1 MFSTTEQ
8 HLTIRLNPRWS
19 VLLLAF
25 AVLLLWAL
33 PAEADGEPEEPE
45 QQSSEAPAEDSE
57 RGGTAEGDEF
67 QYQRSERKQQDSE
80 GDDRPDDAGDRTR
93 RISKDASV
101 PRVPDFITRLAK
113 ARDHGGYTC
122 SGNVCRASRTACSA
136 APDYV
141 VANGD
146 VVATPRAS
154 GPRAP
159 GSVTYESITRETA
172 TGADSSNG
180 YTCLTPSD
188 AAPGNGGDGGGAA
201 EPAVITM
208 TVTDFASLPVQ
219 PLVASAG
226 PEDGWLPVG
235 MVNVLYADPEVQTL
249 ETEILGIPFSVRAIP
264 TEYHWDLGDGNTIT
278 TTKPGKPFP
287 SEEISAAYVAE
298 GWYDITLTTTFAGQF
313 SVAGGEW
320 QDIDGTIEVASDPIA
335 LFSKSLEARLV
346 DGDVPVDEE
355 EDPWVPERTSETEG
369 PRDPDARQREI

>member
-1 MFSTTEQ
+1 MNVRSRLWLYWLTFAFIAATGITSGSPLAWAECSTAK
-8 HLTIRLNPRWS
+8 NPS
-19 VLLLAF
+19 VTTLGSDKKKTF
-25 AVLLLWAL
+25 DIV
-33 PAEADGEPEEPE
+33 GG
-45 QQSSEAPAEDSE
+45 SEAPTCPPSSPGPRNDDQESED
-57 RGGTAEGDEF
+57 RA
-67 QYQRSERKQQDSE
+67 
-80 GDDRPDDAGDRTR
+80 DDADV
-93 RISKDASV
+93 I
-101 PRVPDFITRLAK
+101 PDFITRFVK
-113 ARDHGGYTC
+113 ARDHGGYNC
-122 SGNVCRASRTACSA
+122 AGNGCRASRTACSA

-188 AAPGNGGDGGGAA
+188 ADPGNGGDGGGAA
-201 EPAVITM
+201 EPVVITM

-235 MVNVLYADPEVQTL
+235 MVNVLYAEPEVQTL
-249 ETEILGIPFSVRAIP
+249 ETEILGTPVSVRAIP
-264 TEYHWDLGDGNTIT
+264 TDYHWDLGDGNTIT
-278 TTKPGKPFP
+278 TAKPGEPFP

-313 SVAGGEW
+313 SVAGGE
-320 QDIDGTIEVASDPIA
+320 
-335 LFSKSLEARLV
+335 
-346 DGDVPVDEE
+346 
-355 EDPWVPERTSETEG
+355 
-369 PRDPDARQREI
+369 